1 MVAMEEQSGRPELV
15 ENTHASKRT
24 RIPVR
29 GSARGGWVC
38 ALCICAVPVT
48 SHWHV
53 LSWFYRYCRVHVICP
68 ILCK

>member
-38 ALCICAVPVT
+38 AYVYVQCRSRVT
-48 SHWHV
+48 GMYSPGTTGIV
-53 LSWFYRYCRVHVICP
+53 EYT
-68 ILCK
+68 